1 MWEALRDIAHDR
13 EMALND
19 LVTEID
25 RQRSASSLTAA
36 IRVYIVGFYR
46 TAAGGGSARRSVL
59 PM

>member
-1 MWEALRDIAHDR
+1 MPV
-13 EMALND
+13 ND

-25 RQRSASSLTAA
+25 RDRGAPSLTAA

-46 TAAGGGSARRSVL
+46 EAAGIGAIDPVGVPL

>member
-1 MWEALRDIAHDR
+1 MWDALREIVR
-13 EMALND
+13 TQRIGLND

-25 RQRSASSLTAA
+25 RRRDGLSLTAA

-46 TAAGGGSARRSVL
+46 AAAINQTATGIAL